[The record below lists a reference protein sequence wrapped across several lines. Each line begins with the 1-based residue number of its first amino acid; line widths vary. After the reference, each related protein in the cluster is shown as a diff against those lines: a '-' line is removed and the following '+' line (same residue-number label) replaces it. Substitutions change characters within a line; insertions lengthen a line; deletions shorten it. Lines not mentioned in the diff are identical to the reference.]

1 MKIWEKVNTITGND
15 SKSRNIIEYI
25 NAGSRFLLASLPE
38 KFLWSVSSSVDVNGW
53 ASGAASSTS
62 VSEGSSVAYDK
73 ILAVYR
79 ENGSD
84 ANGNKKKRIAKE
96 VQDDEI
102 HSFDDSTSLL
112 APTNMFPK
120 FYKLDGKIYI
130 KPMPDYNASS
140 NTQTYTK
147 VGASSTTSVSASGG
161 DKGVIIY
168 AVAPVVDEN
177 TSTWILAEYEN
188 VALYYAASLDSLYL
202 CATYR
207 GNALTSLTNVNTSTT
222 GNLANFRSTIA
233 SYNPPSAPV
242 GLSLTWD
249 NLLGDLPSDWAFT
262 EELASFDV
270 NSVLPSAED
279 LAITK
284 TVDEFSV
291 TETLPTFNAPVVNS
305 VLTNIEDALTKAKN
319 TMDTGFATDEVS
331 GTGDDANAKSVGY
344 WLADEDAEMSSA
356 TLQSAQQEISRANAE
371 VGKERLKLEEFG
383 TAMTKEKERFNASIT
398 NFQQEVNRQSA
409 KIEAQVKA
417 LQSQVSEKAKVFEDK
432 IAKFQADVQKST
444 SKSSADTAKFNALL
458 QKEQLRYQAE
468 MSKFTSKLQEQTSEY
483 QSKIQ
488 KHQSDIQ
495 EYAAKVNANSSEFQ
509 SKLAEAKTYLEEAG
523 TNMQL
528 ADKYSLRA
536 NEEMQKS
543 GLFYQRAVSELAAIT
558 GAGAADMQKQQAQR
572 QEQGAT
578 T

>member
-1 MKIWEKVNTITGND
+1 M
-15 SKSRNIIEYI
+15 
-25 NAGSRFLLASLPE
+25 
-38 KFLWSVSSSVDVNGW
+38 
-53 ASGAASSTS
+53 
-62 VSEGSSVAYDK
+62 
-73 ILAVYR
+73 
-79 ENGSD
+79 
-84 ANGNKKKRIAKE
+84 
-96 VQDDEI
+96 
-102 HSFDDSTSLL
+102 
-112 APTNMFPK
+112 
-120 FYKLDGKIYI
+120 
-130 KPMPDYNASS
+130 
-140 NTQTYTK
+140 
-147 VGASSTTSVSASGG
+147 
-161 DKGVIIY
+161 
-168 AVAPVVDEN
+168 VDEN

-383 TAMTKEKERFNASIT
+383 TAMTKEKERFNASIN

-458 QKEQLRYQAE
+458 QKEQLRYQSD